1 MEKILAIINIFV
13 GLLAFSLQVSA
24 LVVFKD
30 VDWDPDKAGDRAAI
44 DSLMI
49 ICGILAVIVNGII
62 AMKAPSIASK

>member
-1 MEKILAIINIFV
+1 M
-13 GLLAFSLQVSA
+13 
-24 LVVFKD
+24 LVRL
-30 VDWDPDKAGDRAAI
+30 GDRAAI